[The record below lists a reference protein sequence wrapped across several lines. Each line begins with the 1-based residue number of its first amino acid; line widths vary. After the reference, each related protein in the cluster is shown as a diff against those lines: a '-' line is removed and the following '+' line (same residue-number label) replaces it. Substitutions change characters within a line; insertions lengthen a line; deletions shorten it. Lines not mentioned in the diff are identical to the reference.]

1 MTYKRVKRYFRKAYL
16 INYEIKFWNYYD
28 KIEHI
33 TNNASESFNNYLN
46 NLFAKKPTFFKLLF
60 TLKKEEAMSCDVY
73 DRRIGGIW
81 QKRKKIFG
89 RTDEIDILIDYYKE
103 SEYLENERPRNDM
116 DEIFDK
122 IK

>member
-1 MTYKRVKRYFRKAYL
+1 MSQSDIKTGLLYFKKTYL

-28 KIEHI
+28 KIEYI

-60 TLKKEEAMSCDVY
+60 ILKKEEAMSRDDY
-73 DRRIGGIW
+73 ARRIGGIW

-89 RTDEIDILIDYYKE
+89 RTDEIDILIVYYKDLE
-103 SEYLENERPRNDM
+103 SEYL
-116 DEIFDK
+116 
-122 IK
+122 